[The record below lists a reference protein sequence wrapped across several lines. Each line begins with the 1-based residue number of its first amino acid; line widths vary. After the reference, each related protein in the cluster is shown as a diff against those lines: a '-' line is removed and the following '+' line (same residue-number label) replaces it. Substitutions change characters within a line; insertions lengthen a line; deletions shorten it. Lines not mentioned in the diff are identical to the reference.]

1 MMARYTKIPA
11 DAFRKLQLNAAILL
25 SDFDPA
31 DGSFEAADQL
41 GATTGGVKFSAVP
54 AYTDLGANIDNCPKN
69 TMELKRLDSWE
80 AKAAGTFVTM
90 DTAAARSLLGA
101 ADLSGSDTSC
111 VVPRSSVKDT
121 DFTDVWLVGDY
132 SDQNGAQHGG
142 YLAIHLRN
150 ALSSGGFRIESGDR
164 AKGQFDFTYLAHYA
178 LSQPDS
184 VPFELYIKAGTAE
197 V

>member
-1 MMARYTKIPA
+1 M
-11 DAFRKLQLNAAILL
+11 
-25 SDFDPA
+25 
-31 DGSFEAADQL
+31 
-41 GATTGGVKFSAVP
+41 
-54 AYTDLGANIDNCPKN
+54 
-69 TMELKRLDSWE
+69 
-80 AKAAGTFVTM
+80 
-90 DTAAARSLLGA
+90 
-101 ADLSGSDTSC
+101 
-111 VVPRSSVKDT
+111 KDT